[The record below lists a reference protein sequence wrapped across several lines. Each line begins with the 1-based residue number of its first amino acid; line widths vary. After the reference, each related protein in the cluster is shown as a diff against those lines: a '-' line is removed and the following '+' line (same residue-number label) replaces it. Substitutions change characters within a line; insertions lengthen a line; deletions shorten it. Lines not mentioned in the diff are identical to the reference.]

1 MRVDMQTLGTFNE
14 LAHEGAQAAAS
25 SLSELTGTSMS
36 VDVTRADLVPMSD
49 LGDEFD
55 GQQFVG
61 VEIEFD
67 GGMDGST
74 VLVFERESAET
85 LLESMMPASWEA
97 DDSLDQSGVTEA
109 ANIMVGGF
117 LGAWADHYGTT
128 IKPGPPNYVAGGW
141 PGVLPEEVPLWNE
154 RQTALTFTS
163 QLYGVDERIDF
174 HLYMFPERES
184 FTELVE
190 GAMEDD
196 RLPVS
201 IDKLSVFNEMTKEG
215 TRRAAEK
222 ITTMTNIDTEV
233 DVSRLTFV
241 PIDDVED
248 HAADGQRIGAVSK
261 LKMAPGGFIA
271 ILFDA
276 PSAKRVG
283 DALLPM
289 EVDGDGLTDHHRS
302 AIEEIG
308 NIMTS
313 GFIDGWANSMDRKI
327 QHEPPDIVEDSGA
340 ATLGSLAQQLE
351 DGQEYAFIL
360 DSTVQTSEGEL
371 NCDLF
376 ALPQEEAFHEVIGD
390 MSLETASNAVDD
402 PDALEPSAYEELE

>member
-1 MRVDMQTLGTFNE
+1 M
-14 LAHEGAQAAAS
+14 
-25 SLSELTGTSMS
+25 
-36 VDVTRADLVPMSD
+36 
-49 LGDEFD
+49 
-55 GQQFVG
+55 
-61 VEIEFD
+61 D
-67 GGMDGST
+67 GG
-74 VLVFERESAET
+74 
-85 LLESMMPASWEA
+85 
-97 DDSLDQSGVTEA
+97 
-109 ANIMVGGF
+109 
-117 LGAWADHYGTT
+117 
-128 IKPGPPNYVAGGW
+128 
-141 PGVLPEEVPLWNE
+141 
-154 RQTALTFTS
+154 
-163 QLYGVDERIDF
+163 
-174 HLYMFPERES
+174 
-184 FTELVE
+184 
-190 GAMEDD
+190 

-215 TRRAAEK
+215 ARRAAEK

-233 DVSRLTFV
+233 DISRLTFV
-241 PIDDVED
+241 PIDDVER
-248 HAADGQRIGAVSK
+248 HAADAQRIGAVSE
-261 LKMAPGGFIA
+261 LKMAPGGFVA

-276 PSAKRVG
+276 SSARRVG

-289 EVDGDGLTDHHRS
+289 EIEEEGLTDHHRS

-340 ATLGSLAQQLE
+340 ATLGSLAQQLD

-360 DSTVQTSEGEL
+360 DSTVQTTEGEL
-371 NCDLF
+371 NCNLF